1 MVEKHQRW
9 QIGLLVAVLAAILLA
24 SLLRMVLHP
33 NWSLFFFFASVAVAW
48 IVAALLYRMIVER
61 P

>member
-1 MVEKHQRW
+1 MVQKRRRW
-9 QIGLLVAVLAAILLA
+9 ELRLLLALLVASLLV

-33 NWSLFFFFASVAVAW
+33 NWSAFLANVAVAW
-48 IVAALLYRMIVER
+48 IVAALLFRLIVER

>member
-1 MVEKHQRW
+1 MLQKRQRW
-9 QIGLLVAVLAAILLA
+9 ALRLLLALLAASLVV

-33 NWSLFFFFASVAVAW
+33 NWSVFLASVAVTW
-48 IVAALLYRMIVER
+48 IIAALLFRLIVER

>member
-1 MVEKHQRW
+1 MLQKRRRW
-9 QIGLLVAVLAAILLA
+9 ELRLLLALLVASLLV

-33 NWSLFFFFASVAVAW
+33 NWSAFLASVAVAW
-48 IVAALLYRMIVER
+48 IVAARLFRLIVER